1 MKQIFRVIMC
11 LALFAGL
18 PAFADFQKGW
28 DAYEKSDYATALREW
43 RPLAEQGSAS
53 AQYNLGVIYENG
65 QGVPQN
71 YKQAIKWYLL
81 SAKQGDVG
89 AQFNVGNMYND
100 GQGVPQD
107 GRQAVK
113 WLTLAAEN
121 RHAQAQYNLAVLY
134 YKGDGVPQDYVRV
147 HLWFNLAASNGLEK
161 GAESRDDI
169 AKSMT
174 TEQIAEAQK
183 RASECFAKDYKGC

>member
-1 MKQIFRVIMC
+1 MKQIFRVIVC
-11 LALFAGL
+11 AALFAGL
-18 PAFADFQKGW
+18 PAFADFEKATEAFEKG
-28 DAYEKSDYATALREW
+28 DYETTLREL
-43 RPLAEQGSAS
+43 RPLAEQGYAP
-53 AQYNLGVIYENG
+53 AQYNLGLMYGNG
-65 QGVPQN
+65 WGVPQD
-71 YKQAIKWYLL
+71 YQRALKWYKL
-81 SAKQGDVG
+81 SAEQGHVG

-100 GQGVPQD
+100 GHGVSQD